1 MPVVKN
7 LNVCPDLCGDSFRR
21 REFLMQKD
29 FIRRFEMN
37 REVSIRTNSMKG
49 MAVIETLRSISEPE
63 VEITQEVQEAY
74 ANAEDWLC
82 RRMCNIFQTVRGLGF
97 QPGRPMGP
105 IQFYQERQESPWVIE
120 GHKVVWIPTAAYY
133 VGDER
138 VYLFRTAP
146 AAYAKAAVGKLDM
159 FNTGGIGY
167 TRDYLPKISEELYA
181 YITKLESK
189 AMQDSAVTQAFT
201 RLGGLLR
208 PQQFKQE
215 QLEERAK
222 IYSEVEDFGGWA

>member
-1 MPVVKN
+1 
-7 LNVCPDLCGDSFRR
+7 
-21 REFLMQKD
+21 MQKD
-29 FIRRFEMN
+29 YIRRFEMN

-49 MAVIETLRSISEPE
+49 MAVIETLRSICEPE
-63 VEITQEVQEAY
+63 VVITQEIQEAY

-82 RRMCNIFQTVRGLGF
+82 RRMCTIFQTVRGLGF

-105 IQFYQERQESPWVIE
+105 IQFYQERHETPWICE

-138 VYLFRTAP
+138 VYLFRVAP
-146 AAYAKAAVGKLDM
+146 ASFAKSGTAKLDM

-167 TRDYLPKISEELYA
+167 TREYLPQVSTELYA

-189 AMQDSAVTQAFT
+189 AMQDSEVNRAFT
-201 RLGGLLR
+201 TLGGLLR
-208 PQQFKQE
+208 PNQFKQE

-222 IYSEVEDFGGWA
+222 VYSAVEDFGGWA